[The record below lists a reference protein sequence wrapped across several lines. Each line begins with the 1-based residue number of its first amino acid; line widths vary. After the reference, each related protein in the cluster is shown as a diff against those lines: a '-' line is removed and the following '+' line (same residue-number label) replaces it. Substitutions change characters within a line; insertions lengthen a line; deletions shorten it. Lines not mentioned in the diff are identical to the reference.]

1 MAIDSGLTVYYR
13 FIHNKKV
20 IGVHELQ
27 REGYH
32 VHGVVRVP
40 PRRSQE
46 LHSVRGSFIHVL
58 QRSVGDVSL
67 QEERQPT
74 RQPQNSSYVSKYSD
88 FTRQFMGAL
97 RDASHQRLLP
107 APIALERAARKEQ
120 DYQRMTSA
128 LQSTLNRVSSMPVL
142 LRPEFMRPVVDE
154 AEDGVRNDV
163 HQLFGDSAF
172 VSRFP
177 EEPAQREPERFWNRR
192 FELFSFLGS
201 YLQPNQ
207 QRQSMI
213 RQLKEV
219 HYGKNNRDNID

>member
-1 MAIDSGLTVYYR
+1 MAIIYKR
-13 FIHNKKV
+13 FCFKYLINKTHLNYLNFKLL
-20 IGVHELQ
+20 ILLIFTKC
-27 REGYH
+27 
-32 VHGVVRVP
+32 
-40 PRRSQE
+40 RSK
-46 LHSVRGSFIHVL
+46 RKYGC
-58 QRSVGDVSL
+58 VGFD
-67 QEERQPT
+67 
-74 RQPQNSSYVSKYSD
+74 YSK
-88 FTRQFMGAL
+88 
-97 RDASHQRLLP
+97 
-107 APIALERAARKEQ
+107 I
-120 DYQRMTSA
+120 
-128 LQSTLNRVSSMPVL
+128 
-142 LRPEFMRPVVDE
+142 VDE